1 MEMNLLELKYMID
14 ERKAEIEEN
23 IRVANTYK
31 LVNEDK
37 RKKYCVRLFG
47 FEVCI

>member
-1 MEMNLLELKYMID
+1 MNLIELEYLIN

-23 IRVANTYK
+23 IRVANTYN
-31 LVNEDK
+31 LVNVDK
-37 RKKYCVRLFG
+37 KKKYCVGLFG